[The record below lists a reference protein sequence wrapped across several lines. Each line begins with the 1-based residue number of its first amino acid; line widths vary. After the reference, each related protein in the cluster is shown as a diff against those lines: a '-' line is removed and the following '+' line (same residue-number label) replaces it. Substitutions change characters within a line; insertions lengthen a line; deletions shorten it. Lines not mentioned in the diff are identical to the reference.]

1 VTSGPAIFERF
12 FHFCY
17 LQQNHLSLVLDHH
30 FNKDLALAAEA
41 KSRSPAL
48 RSERRPVNVEEFQ
61 HS

>member
-1 VTSGPAIFERF
+1 VFEVAMHDSFVVGGFQRV
-12 FHFCY
+12 CK
-17 LQQNHLSLVLDHH
+17 LNLLLDHH